1 VSIYSSHFRPC
12 MKFSCHRYMR
22 KSAGTMSPQRSTAAP
37 YATDRKDE
45 KNVPLSVSSHLD
57 QLSRR
62 RPVSAPRMAHTASQ
76 PGSPYGTDKNAIT
89 PPPPRTNSPRR
100 AGVDSVVAPWS
111 NPANMYDQA
120 RNGKRTATETS
131 NRPETARERR
141 RQYGQDLLSQ
151 IKERESLKAKNMLN
165 EQIAD
170 RRNITSKSMAAL
182 TRGLG
187 ERKPWM

>member
-1 VSIYSSHFRPC
+1 
-12 MKFSCHRYMR
+12 M
-22 KSAGTMSPQRSTAAP
+22 
-37 YATDRKDE
+37 
-45 KNVPLSVSSHLD
+45 PLSVSSHLD

-120 RNGKRTATETS
+120 RNGKRTAVS
-131 NRPETARERR
+131 MMMHSLCRAHRYFNILLYSLRR
-141 RQYGQDLLSQ
+141 VTNVRSHVSWCSKGVLCRLSFEYLGMLLTIYAPS
-151 IKERESLKAKNMLN
+151 ESSRLLPHHVD
-165 EQIAD
+165 IC
-170 RRNITSKSMAAL
+170 
-182 TRGLG
+182 
-187 ERKPWM
+187 

>member
-1 VSIYSSHFRPC
+1 
-12 MKFSCHRYMR
+12 M
-22 KSAGTMSPQRSTAAP
+22 Q
-37 YATDRKDE
+37 
-45 KNVPLSVSSHLD
+45 
-57 QLSRR
+57 
-62 RPVSAPRMAHTASQ
+62 
-76 PGSPYGTDKNAIT
+76 
-89 PPPPRTNSPRR
+89 
-100 AGVDSVVAPWS
+100 
-111 NPANMYDQA
+111 
-120 RNGKRTATETS
+120 TETS